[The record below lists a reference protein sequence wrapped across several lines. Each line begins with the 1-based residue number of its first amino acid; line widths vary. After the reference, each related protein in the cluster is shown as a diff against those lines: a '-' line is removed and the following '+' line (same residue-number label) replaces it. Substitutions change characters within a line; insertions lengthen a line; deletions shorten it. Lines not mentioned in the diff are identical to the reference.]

1 MAKRGPKPKPTQ
13 LRLLQGNPGKRPINT
28 AEPQPGALGA
38 PPADLCDI
46 GLAKWAELIRLECWG
61 LVATQADA
69 DLLEQY
75 CRIHAQLKKAEG
87 KVAEFGELVKS
98 PNGFPCQSPWLNIVN
113 RCRADMFRIALE
125 FGGSPASRTRLS
137 TDRPNDGGGKFA
149 GLLAS

>member
-1 MAKRGPKPKPTQ
+1 MPIKPKPTA
-13 LRLLQGNPGKRPINT
+13 LKVLQGNPGKR
-28 AEPQPGALGA
+28 AMRKREPRPGELLG
-38 PPADLCDI
+38 PPADLCEV
-46 GLAKWAELIRLECWG
+46 ARAEWAELTRLECWG
-61 LVATQADA
+61 LVVTQADA

-125 FGGSPASRTRLS
+125 FGGSPSSRTRLS
-137 TDRPNDGGGKFA
+137 IEPAKSSSGKWDGLIA
-149 GLLAS
+149 

>member
-1 MAKRGPKPKPTQ
+1 MPIKPKPTA
-13 LRLLQGNPGKRPINT
+13 LKVLQGNPGKR
-28 AEPQPGALGA
+28 AMRKREPRPGALGE
-38 PPADLCDI
+38 PPEDLCEVAR
-46 GLAKWAELIRLECWG
+46 AKWAELTRLECWG
-61 LVATQADA
+61 LMTTQADA

-125 FGGSPASRTRLS
+125 FGGSPSSRTRLS
-137 TDRPNDGGGKFA
+137 IEPAKSSSSKWDGLIA
-149 GLLAS
+149 